1 MDKNRLVCGSSYQ
14 SLRAL
19 WTQQCSPE
27 KTLLIMTNV
36 SKTTGCV
43 KFIFSWPNYYQQRFY
58 SIILSAEQ
66 SDSIKVTDSTVNK
79 LSNIVSV
86 IWQPHFP
93 LPSYLSFDI
102 DVISKQFIPSV
113 AALASDITWSKL
125 NFSSGFFADSKI
137 EDLDI
142 PLKFLLRNE
151 LRVVQ
156 PAYK

>member
-1 MDKNRLVCGSSYQ
+1 
-14 SLRAL
+14 
-19 WTQQCSPE
+19 
-27 KTLLIMTNV
+27 MTDV

-66 SDSIKVTDSTVNK
+66 SDSIKVIDFTVKK
-79 LSNIVSV
+79 LSNIVTV
-86 IWQPHFP
+86 IWQTH
-93 LPSYLSFDI
+93 LPSYLSFDV
-102 DVISKQFIPSV
+102 DVISKQFTPTV
-113 AALASDITWSKL
+113 EALASDITWSKL

-142 PLKFLLRNE
+142 SLKFLLRNE

-156 PAYK
+156 PAYKYKWQYL